1 LYSPGRKLDRHGV
14 RELALV
20 AAGLLIYYLIRGFV
34 ADEFAEARAHAL
46 AIVQVEQALHVFHE
60 PQLQR
65 LLDGSLLQIQFWD
78 AIYFWGH
85 APIIITVGLWLY
97 LQHRSHYS
105 LIRNSFLLSAL
116 AGLLVYWLFPVAP
129 PRLLPSLGFVDTM
142 QRYSSIS
149 YQAQSLKP
157 FVNEFAAVPSLHFG
171 WSLLIGFGII
181 RTVQHPIGRACGALL
196 PVLMLIAV
204 IATAN
209 HFVFDAA
216 AGFVICLAALG
227 GAIAHQRWQFARTT
241 VRPAARQKRLAAHEV
256 APV

>member
-1 LYSPGRKLDRHGV
+1 LHSSGRGLDRHGT

-46 AIVQVEQALHVFHE
+46 AIVQVERALHIFRE
-60 PQLQR
+60 PQLQH
-65 LLDGSLLQIQFWD
+65 LLAGSLPQIQFWD
-78 AIYFWGH
+78 AVYFWGH
-85 APIIITVGLWLY
+85 APVIVAVGLWLY
-97 LQHRSHYS
+97 LQHREHYS

-116 AGLLVYWLFPVAP
+116 AGLLVYWLYPVAP
-129 PRLLPSLGFVDTM
+129 PRLLPGFGFVDTM
-142 QRYSSIS
+142 QRYSSMS

-171 WSLLIGFGII
+171 WSLLIGIGII
-181 RTVQHPIGRACGALL
+181 RAAQHPIGRACGALL
-196 PVLMLIAV
+196 PILMLIAI

-216 AGFVICLAALG
+216 AGLVICLGALG
-227 GAIAHQRWQFARTT
+227 GAIALRRWKLARTGAQRAT
-241 VRPAARQKRLAAHEV
+241 RTERRPEV
-256 APV
+256 AAI

>member
-1 LYSPGRKLDRHGV
+1 LPGRELDRHGL

-46 AIVQVEQALHVFHE
+46 GIVQLESGLHLFHE

-65 LLDGSLLQIQFWD
+65 LLTENPLQIQIWD
-78 AIYFWGH
+78 GVYFWGH
-85 APIIITVGLWLY
+85 APVIIAVGLWLY
-97 LQHRSHYS
+97 LQHRTHYS

-129 PRLLPSLGFVDTM
+129 PRLLPGFGFIDTM

-157 FVNEFAAVPSLHFG
+157 FVNPYAAVPSLHFG
-171 WSLLIGFGII
+171 WSLLIGVGVV
-181 RTVQHPIGRACGALL
+181 RAAQNPIGWACGALL
-196 PVLMLIAV
+196 PVLMLFAI
-204 IATAN
+204 IATGN
-209 HFVFDAA
+209 HFVVDAV
-216 AGFVICLAALG
+216 AGFAICLMALVV
-227 GAIAHQRWQFARTT
+227 AMAFQRWQRARSAILVT
-241 VRPAARQKRLAAHEV
+241 RQPERRTASEA

>member
-1 LYSPGRKLDRHGV
+1 LHSPARGLDRNGI

-46 AIVQVEQALHVFHE
+46 VIVQVERALHLFHE

-65 LLDGSLLQIQFWD
+65 LLDGSLLQIQFWNSV
-78 AIYFWGH
+78 YFWGH
-85 APIIITVGLWLY
+85 APVIIAIGLWLY

-129 PRLLPSLGFVDTM
+129 PRLLPGFGFVDTV

-157 FVNEFAAVPSLHFG
+157 FVNPFAAVPSLHFG
-171 WSLLIGFGII
+171 WSLLIGVGII
-181 RTVQHPIGRACGALL
+181 RATPRPIGWVCGLLL
-196 PVLMLIAV
+196 PALMLIAV
-204 IATAN
+204 VATAN
-209 HFVFDAA
+209 HFVFDAV
-216 AGFVICLAALG
+216 AGLVICLGALG
-227 GAIAHQRWQFARTT
+227 VAMALQRWQVARNAVRVATRPER
-241 VRPAARQKRLAAHEV
+241 RPAREV